1 MRSVSY
7 YAFEEKGMNGLDTG
21 NRASDAYP
29 YMVNCAGFI
38 SIAHPFTS
46 YNSRGRE
53 DYYLMYIN
61 EGHLHMDIKGETVRV
76 GAGDAVIF
84 PPKYKYRY
92 TLSGNGSISYYY
104 THFTGSH
111 AEMLL
116 NRLGFGELPL
126 VVPVGHSEEALNG
139 FSEMFA
145 SFTRDDELRDLSTAV
160 ATEQILIALARARR
174 AVAAPMPLERSI
186 AYIKSFYAEQI
197 SIPELAAMEGLSVSR
212 YNTLFKAFTGQTPIG
227 YITNLRI
234 DQACSLLMAT
244 NLPIKEIG
252 AAVGY
257 SDNHFFSKVFK
268 KKMGVSAQ
276 KYREKQ
282 AF

>member
-7 YAFEEKGMNGLDTG
+7 YAFEEKGMNGLNTG

-29 YMVNCAGFI
+29 YMINCAGFI
-38 SIAHPFTS
+38 SIANPFTS
-46 YNSRGRE
+46 YNPHGRA

-61 EGHLHMDIKGETVRV
+61 EGHLRMDIKGETVRV

-111 AEMLL
+111 AEALL
-116 NRLGFGELPL
+116 DRLGFRDLPCVFHAGL
-126 VVPVGHSEEALNG
+126 SEEALKG
-139 FSEMFA
+139 FSDMFA
-145 SFTRDDELRDLSTAV
+145 AFTRDDELRDLSAAV
-160 ATEQILIALARARR
+160 AVEQILIALARARR
-174 AVAAPMPLERSI
+174 AVSAPMPLERSI
-186 AYIKSFYAEQI
+186 GYIKSFYAEPI
-197 SIPELAAMEGLSVSR
+197 SIPELAAMDGLSVSR

-234 DQACSLLMAT
+234 DQACSLLRAT

-268 KKMGVSAQ
+268 KKIGVAPQ
-276 KYREKQ
+276 KYRENQ
-282 AF
+282 VF